1 MELESQLEAFRKRGL
16 GVAALSY
23 DSADVLKDFAE
34 RRGITFPLLSDPES
48 RVIRTFG
55 LLNEIDYPVGNAAHG
70 VPFPGTFVTDGR
82 GLIRRKTFERTYQE
96 RRTAASLL
104 AAEGAM
110 PGEASTVLQNGQFTL
125 KTSASNSEAA
135 TGQRIT
141 LILDFEM
148 GPKMHAY
155 APGAK
160 GYRPLNLRLDPH
172 PLIAAHEVVLPE
184 SKPYRFEPLNE
195 TVPVFEGAFRVTQ
208 DVTVLAPPRPA
219 AGAPAPAPIAE
230 VQLTGTLDYQTCSD
244 TICHAPASTPLRF
257 TIRLKPLDRERAPEA
272 LRRRP

>member
-1 MELESQLEAFRKRGL
+1 MELESQLAALRKRGL

-23 DSADVLKDFAE
+23 DSTEVLTDFAE
-34 RRGITFPLLSDPES
+34 RRGITFPLLSDPDS
-48 RVIRTFG
+48 RVIRAFG
-55 LLNEIDYPVGNAAHG
+55 LLNDVDYPVGNAAYG

-82 GLIRRKTFERTYQE
+82 GVIRRKTFERTYQE

-110 PGEASTVLQNGQFTL
+110 PGETSTVIQDGQFTL
-125 KTSASNSEAA
+125 KTSASNAEAS
-135 TGQRIT
+135 TGQRIS

-155 APGAK
+155 APGVK
-160 GYRPLNLRLDPH
+160 GYKPLTFRLDPH
-172 PLIAAHEVVLPE
+172 PLINAHEVAFPA

-195 TVPVFEGAFRVTQ
+195 TVPVFEGAFRVSQ
-208 DVTVLAPPRPA
+208 DVTILAPARPA
-219 AGAPAPAPIAE
+219 PGAPAASPITE
-230 VQLTGTLDYQTCSD
+230 LHLTGTLDYQTCSD
-244 TICHAPASTPLRF
+244 TLCHAPGTAALRW